1 MLEGGSLVCHP
12 TIMNKHQPPENDERF
27 RRLLSEWQVDAA
39 LPPRFQE
46 RVWKRIELMERRG
59 LTQGFWINI
68 WVSVA
73 NRLTQP
79 AFAATYLAIFIL
91 LGIGAGWQHGK
102 SRSAKT
108 NSDLKMRYVQ
118 MVDPYK
124 APR

>member
-1 MLEGGSLVCHP
+1 
-12 TIMNKHQPPENDERF
+12 MNKHQPSENDERL
-27 RRLLSEWQVDAA
+27 RKLLSEWRVDAA
-39 LPPRFQE
+39 LPLGFQE
-46 RVWKRIELMERRG
+46 RIWKRIENTEKG
-59 LTQGFWINI
+59 GFAHDFWIRTWI
-68 WVSVA
+68 SIA
-73 NRLTQP
+73 NKLTQP

-102 SRSAKT
+102 SQSAKV